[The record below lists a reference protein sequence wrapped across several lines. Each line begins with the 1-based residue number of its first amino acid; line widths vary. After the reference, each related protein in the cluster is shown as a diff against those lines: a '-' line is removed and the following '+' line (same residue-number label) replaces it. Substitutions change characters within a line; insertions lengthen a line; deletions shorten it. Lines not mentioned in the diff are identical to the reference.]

1 MITIKEFLK
10 FMELVE
16 DINCNDLVCVMVM
29 EKRVF
34 VKNMS
39 TIRALQEKLHK
50 SDRELEEALLNMED
64 ADLMEFINNFT
75 YWNIMTISQNQIY
88 FYVNQPISKFSD
100 EHLAV
105 RSVNFLMKRVVLVAE
120 KPINLE

>member
-39 TIRALQEKLHK
+39 TVRALQEKLHK

-75 YWNIMTISQNQIY
+75 YWNIFM
-88 FYVNQPISKFSD
+88 
-100 EHLAV
+100 
-105 RSVNFLMKRVVLVAE
+105 
-120 KPINLE
+120 